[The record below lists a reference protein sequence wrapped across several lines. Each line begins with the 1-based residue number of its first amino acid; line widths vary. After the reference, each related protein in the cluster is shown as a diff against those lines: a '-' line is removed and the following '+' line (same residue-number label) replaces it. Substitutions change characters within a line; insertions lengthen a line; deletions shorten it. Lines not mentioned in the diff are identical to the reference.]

1 MSKAI
6 QKKFKVNHI
15 GIFTKNIDKTLDE
28 YQRLGFVL
36 KTKIVYDSLRNI
48 KVVLLEF
55 DEIIIELIEANDNNS
70 FKIFDKLSFP
80 VGYHV
85 CFQVKDL
92 DNTVQKLIEDSYH
105 LITPP
110 LPTKL
115 FDNKRV
121 VFLYHKYI
129 GLLELLES

>member
-1 MSKAI
+1 MRHNMSKAI

-110 LPTKL
+110 LACK
-115 FDNKRV
+115 
-121 VFLYHKYI
+121 I
-129 GLLELLES
+129 I